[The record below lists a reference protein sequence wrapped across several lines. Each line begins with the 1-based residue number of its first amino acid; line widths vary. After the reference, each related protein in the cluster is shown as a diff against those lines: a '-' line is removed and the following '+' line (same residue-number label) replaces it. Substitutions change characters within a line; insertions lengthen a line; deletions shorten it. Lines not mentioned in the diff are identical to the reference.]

1 MAILELGN
9 IGAGGGVGS
18 AMLEIKSL
26 TCKYS
31 NSTFSSAAEAGDA
44 GAARLGELLTF
55 EGA

>member
-26 TCKYS
+26 TCKSS